1 MKIYISADIEGV
13 SGVVHSEHTLRDG
26 REHDY
31 ARMLM
36 TEEVNACINGA
47 LAAGAEKIVVND
59 GHGTMR
65 NLYHE
70 KLHPKSELILGS
82 PKKLA
87 MMEGINADFDAALFV
102 GYHTMM
108 GKNGVLNHTFSG
120 KVIRSI
126 KVNGKELGEFGLN
139 ALIAGHFQVPV
150 IFVSGCDLVG
160 KEAEE
165 CIPNIHKSI
174 VKQTINR
181 TTALNLH
188 PETARDLIQEG
199 TKKALLDYKE
209 IKPFTLD
216 SPYLVQIEFL
226 HTGYADAVDILPYV
240 NRETPLSISFTS
252 NDILDCYQLI
262 RSSIMIASSII

>member
-47 LAAGAEKIVVND
+47 LAAGVEKIVVND

-65 NLYHE
+65 NIYHE
-70 KLHPKSELILGS
+70 KLHPKSKLILGS

-87 MMEGINADFDAALFV
+87 MMEGINADFDAALFI

-108 GKNGVLNHTFSG
+108 GKNGILNHTFNG
-120 KVIRSI
+120 RVIRSI

-139 ALIAGHFQVPV
+139 ALVAGYFQVPV
-150 IFVSGCDLVG
+150 IFVSGCDLTG

-165 CIPNIHKSI
+165 CIPNIHQSI

-188 PETARDLIQEG
+188 PETARNLIKEG
-199 TKKALLDYKE
+199 TKKALLDYKK

-216 SPYLVQIEFL
+216 SPYLVKMEFL
-226 HTGYADAVDILPYV
+226 HSGFADAVEIFPFV
-240 NRETPLSISFTS
+240 KRETPLSISFES

-262 RSSIMIASSII
+262 RSSIMIASSIS